1 MKIEEQLQ
9 VLEQNSAQ
17 FIIGNYLFEK
27 MKNDP
32 ELEKKFD
39 EKNRSISECYS
50 YIVEKARQKAV
61 NNSCCMTS
69 EEVFGLAVHYALD
82 GVEEGIDVY
91 SQQLN
96 AKVTATPSHPNPKPK
111 PKPIKKSNSEP
122 LGEQL
127 TLF

>member
-9 VLEQNSAQ
+9 GLEQNTAQ

-39 EKNRSISECYS
+39 ENNRSIAECYS

-82 GVEEGIDVY
+82 GVEEGINVCA
-91 SQQLN
+91 LRPKAN
-96 AKVTATPSHPNPKPK
+96 VTTTPSQPKPK
-111 PKPIKKSNSEP
+111 SKKEKKPSEP

-127 TLF
+127 ALF

>member
-9 VLEQNSAQ
+9 GLDQNTAQ

-39 EKNRSISECYS
+39 ENNRSIAECYS

-61 NNSCCMTS
+61 NNSCCMTD
-69 EEVFGLAVHYALD
+69 EEVFGLAVHYVLD
-82 GVEEGIDVY
+82 GVEEGINVC
-91 SQQLN
+91 SN
-96 AKVTATPSHPNPKPK
+96 PPKAEVTTTAPKPK
-111 PKPIKKSNSEP
+111 PKPKKEKKAPEP